1 MGFNCFV
8 LFWWRKSSTMLK
20 NGYFVESKLSVET
33 HSLFPIYI
41 PIHPSYSHLISSFKL
56 LFLICNRPTLFPWTS
71 TRSEKVTEKIVRIF
85 HCFFLQDTQSNHT
98 STWFSRDRFPSGN
111 LAIRMVKSHYRNIWL
126 NCLWTLS
133 LSVQNSDRFHG
144 WFIYSMFY
152 SSWPLS
158 LQSKLPIRLRTKT
171 QFWRDFYQF
180 VLILYFSRENWL
192 AGTLLSCSQSPII
205 VIGLVAR
212 IKSIGGAN

>member
-8 LFWWRKSSTMLK
+8 LFWWWKSSTMLK

-41 PIHPSYSHLISSFKL
+41 PIHPSCSHLISSFKL
-56 LFLICNRPTLFPWTS
+56 LFLICNHPTLFPWTS

-98 STWFSRDRFPSGN
+98 STWFSRDRFPSGYF
-111 LAIRMVKSHYRNIWL
+111 AIRMVKSHYRNIWL
-126 NCLWTLS
+126 NSLWTLS

-144 WFIYSMFY
+144 WFIYSMF
-152 SSWPLS
+152 
-158 LQSKLPIRLRTKT
+158 RTTFPAVQITDPPTHDKHN
-171 QFWRDFYQF
+171 FDVIFINSCRFYTS
-180 VLILYFSRENWL
+180 VGWEPKL
-192 AGTLLSCSQSPII
+192 AGRHTSFL
-205 VIGLVAR
+205 
-212 IKSIGGAN
+212 